1 MILKHDTPQIF
12 FLHPGDVAVGFT
24 DDKFETL
31 LGSCVSILLVSPC
44 FNVAAICHYVHSSAP
59 PRSRIR
65 DASFASVAMRK
76 MEHQLNHVGFN
87 ARLCR
92 AYVFGGGNMFPGKNN
107 MMDVGSMNVDWAFHY
122 LERHK
127 IPVFGSDIGNN
138 YYRKLT
144 WIVGPSDPL
153 LAIQAVS
160 VNPS

>member
-107 MMDVGSMNVDWAFHY
+107 MMDVGSMNVDWAFHQPTAPVQHVRIDHGVAHATVCEQ
-122 LERHK
+122 LPQTVTGTVAMTRHGR
-127 IPVFGSDIGNN
+127 V
-138 YYRKLT
+138 T
-144 WIVGPSDPL
+144 
-153 LAIQAVS
+153 
-160 VNPS
+160 